1 MTEEVPP
8 KGLGADAASEEGR
21 RPGVAMDI
29 HDVFEYLPHRSPFL
43 LIDRVLEFVPGESL
57 VALKNVTFNEHFFSG
72 HFPRRPVMPGVLI
85 IEALAQATGILAFKT
100 AGTTP
105 ASGTTYYLA
114 AIDNAR
120 FKQPVEPSEQQKNKE
135 KHTRTKQSNRKNSGE
150 VKVDGRVVASA
161 DLMCARR
168 EVVVCSLRARSSTP
182 RPSWRGMWRLGR
194 TRSSVPT
201 CSSAPA
207 PGSGRTSSSRAPRT
221 SAATIKSSSSLRSAR
236 CRRIKSTGANPRGSR
251 SATVTSSA
259 SSAPSIAARCRAAG
273 SRTSATTIGSWPM
286 CTSRTTA

>member
-8 KGLGADAASEEGR
+8 KGLGADAASEEGS

-29 HDVFEYLPHRSPFL
+29 HDVYEYLQHRYPFL

-120 FKQPVEPSEQQKNKE
+120 FKQPVEPGDQLIFEVKLTSAVRGIWKF
-135 KHTRTKQSNRKNSGE
+135 SGE
-150 VKVDGRVVASA
+150 VKVDGRDVASA

-168 EVVVCSLRARSSTP
+168 DVVVCSIRARSSTP

-194 TRSSVPT
+194 TRSSVLSWSSVSVSGSG
-201 CSSAPA
+201 CSS
-207 PGSGRTSSSRAPRT
+207 SSWVFCS

-259 SSAPSIAARCRAAG
+259 SSASSIAARCRAAG